1 MIEEKYQQL
10 CETPSDINEHLPTL
24 KKYALLCDTIVEL
37 GVRGMVSTWALLAGF
52 PLQMASIDIV
62 DPKEHGA
69 DIQEAKNIAKNE
81 GILWDFLKMSSLDFK
96 FRRTDLLF
104 IDTIHSYEQLI
115 QELKLHSPHT
125 TKYIIMHDTN
135 FPEMQKAINEF
146 LTNNNDWKVKEVL
159 TNMTGLT
166 VLQRV

>member
-1 MIEEKYQQL
+1 MIEEKYKKL

-24 KKYALLCDTIVEL
+24 KKYASLCNSIVEL
-37 GVRGMVSTWALLAGF
+37 GVRGMVSTWALLAGS
-52 PLQMASIDIV
+52 PLEMVSVDIV
-62 DPKEHGA
+62 DPSEHQGDTKETKELA
-69 DIQEAKNIAKNE
+69 RSE
-81 GILWDFLKMSSLDFK
+81 GILWGFVKISSLEFK
-96 FRRTDLLF
+96 FRRTELLF
-104 IDTIHSYEQLI
+104 IDTIHFYDQLS

-159 TNMTGLT
+159 TTLTGLKI
-166 VLQRV
+166 LQRI